1 MVSPPTAPTIADI
14 RAAHARIAPLI
25 VRTPTR
31 RSNTLSELY
40 GAELWLKFDN
50 LQFTASFKERGALN
64 KLLSLTHQER
74 ERGVVAAS
82 AGNHA
87 QAVAYHARRLG
98 MAATIVMP
106 VTTPFIKVTNTEVL
120 GATVV
125 QHGYSVDDARQRA
138 RELAETEN
146 FVPIPPFDDTL
157 VIAGQGTLGVE
168 FIEDSTPLDVML
180 VPVGG
185 GGLMAGVVTA
195 VKALSPSTQVIGVQA
210 ERFCAF
216 TRWIQA
222 QRSGAAGDDTPL
234 AHPSLGPYSVDT
246 LADGIAVKTPG
257 GITREIT
264 SKLVDD
270 MLLVSES
277 ALERAVNDLLE
288 FEKSVVEGAGAAALA
303 AVIEHRERFA
313 GKRVGCVVSGGNID
327 PRTMAD
333 IVMRGLVRA
342 GRLARLRID
351 VRDLPGSLAEL
362 TRIIAEAGANIVD
375 VVHERVFMTSPMQRT
390 RLSIEVATRNHAHA
404 RRVAE
409 SLRAAGHE
417 VEIS

>member
-1 MVSPPTAPTIADI
+1 MLDV

-31 RSNTLSELY
+31 RSITLSELY
-40 GAELWLKFDN
+40 GAELWFKFDN
-50 LQFTASFKERGALN
+50 LQFTSSFKERGALN
-64 KLLSLTHQER
+64 KLLSLTAEER

-125 QHGYSVDDARQRA
+125 QHGLSVDDARQKA
-138 RELAETEN
+138 RELAESEGL
-146 FVPIPPFDDTL
+146 VQIPPFDDKL

-168 FIEDSTPLDVML
+168 FVEDAAPLDVLL

-185 GGLMAGVVTA
+185 GGLMAGVAIA
-195 VKALSPSTQVIGVQA
+195 VKGLSPTTQLIGVQA
-210 ERFCAF
+210 ERFCAMSRF
-216 TRWIQA
+216 IQA
-222 QRSGAAGDDTPL
+222 HRAGAALDETPL
-234 AHPSLGPYSVDT
+234 LHPSLGPFSADT

-257 GITREIT
+257 ELTRRILCD
-264 SKLVDD
+264 LVDD
-270 MLLVSES
+270 MVQVSES
-277 ALERAVNDLLE
+277 SLERAVNALLE
-288 FEKSVVEGAGAAALA
+288 FEKTVVEGAGAAALA
-303 AVIEHRERFA
+303 AVIEHTARFA
-313 GKRVGCVVSGGNID
+313 DKRVGCVVSGGNID
-327 PRTMAD
+327 PRMMAD
-333 IVMRGLVRA
+333 TVMRGLVRT

-351 VRDLPGSLAEL
+351 VRDLPGALADL
-362 TRIIAEAGANIVD
+362 TRIIADAGANIVD

-404 RRVAE
+404 RQVAE
-409 SLRAAGHE
+409 MLRAAGHA

>member
-1 MVSPPTAPTIADI
+1 MSESTAPTFADI

-31 RSNTLSELY
+31 RSVTLSELY
-40 GAELWLKFDN
+40 GAELWFKFDN

-64 KLLSLTHQER
+64 KLLSLSFEER

-98 MAATIVMP
+98 MGATIVMP
-106 VTTPFIKVTNTEVL
+106 LSTPFIKVTNTEVL

-125 QHGYSVDDARQRA
+125 QHGYSVDEARERA
-138 RELAETEN
+138 GELAEAQRL
-146 FVPIPPFDDTL
+146 VAISPFDDPL

-168 FIEDSTPLDVML
+168 FIEDATHLDALV

-185 GGLMAGVVTA
+185 GGLMAGVATA
-195 VKALSPSTQVIGVQA
+195 VKAMSPSTEVIGVQV
-210 ERFCAF
+210 ERFCAM
-216 TRWIQA
+216 THSLAAKRA
-222 QRSGAAGDDTPL
+222 GAVIDDAEL
-234 AHPSLGPYSVDT
+234 AHPSLGPYGVDT

-257 GITREIT
+257 KLTAQIIGE
-264 SKLVDD
+264 LVDG
-270 MLLVSES
+270 MLLVSEAS
-277 ALERAVNDLLE
+277 LERAVNDLLQY
-288 FEKSVVEGAGAAALA
+288 EKSVVEGAGAAALA
-303 AVIEHRERFA
+303 AVIEHGARFA

-327 PRTMAD
+327 PRTLAD
-333 IVMRGLVRA
+333 VVMRGLVRG

-351 VRDLPGSLAEL
+351 VRDLPGALAEL
-362 TRIIAEAGANIVD
+362 TRIIADAGANIID
-375 VVHERVFMTSPMQRT
+375 VVHERVFLSARAQRT
-390 RLSIEVATRNHAHA
+390 RLSIEIATRNHAHA
-404 RRVAE
+404 RDVADK
-409 SLRAAGHE
+409 LRAAGHE